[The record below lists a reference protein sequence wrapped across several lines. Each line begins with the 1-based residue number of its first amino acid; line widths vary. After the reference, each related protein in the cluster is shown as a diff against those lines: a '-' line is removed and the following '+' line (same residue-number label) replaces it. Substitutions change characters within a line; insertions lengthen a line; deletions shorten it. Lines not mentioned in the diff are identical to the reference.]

1 MPYLL
6 LLFNN
11 IFKSSHFPQA
21 WSVGSIVPL
30 FKKGNINDADNYRG
44 ITLVSCFGKLFT
56 SVLNNRLVT
65 FDETFNVINDAQ
77 FWVQKTDINY

>member
-1 MPYLL
+1 MPCLI

-11 IFKSSHFPQA
+11 IFKSRHFPQA
-21 WSVGSIVPL
+21 WSVGSVVPL

-65 FDETFNVINDAQ
+65 FEDTN
-77 FWVQKTDINY
+77 